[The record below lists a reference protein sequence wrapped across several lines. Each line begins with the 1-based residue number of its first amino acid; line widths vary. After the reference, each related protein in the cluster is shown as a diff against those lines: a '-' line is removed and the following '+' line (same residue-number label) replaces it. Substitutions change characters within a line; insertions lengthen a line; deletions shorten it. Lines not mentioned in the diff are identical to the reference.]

1 MYYELSDIKSYIR
14 DVNLELLTQDLPFVI
29 NTKRRYNNLFHFK
42 MPNAK
47 LVNYVTEIGGVL
59 TGSKALRCYNH
70 NRIYLLDR
78 KSHDWDFIITVDMA
92 FKIFEKFK
100 INIIPKSGELS
111 SIQKQR
117 YWRHPD
123 YGEAYRVG
131 PVDVHLFIC
140 DELPAYNEISNIRFS
155 TVSQIVN
162 SKVRTLEDLYE
173 LRDSTTTSNYIN
185 ENIHKHLTDLRQ
197 TIIKFY
203 VLNENFR
210 RKTSI

>member
-1 MYYELSDIKSYIR
+1 MYHELSDIKSYIR
-14 DVNLELLTQDLPFVI
+14 DVNLELLTQDLQLTITP
-29 NTKRRYNNLFHFK
+29 KRRYNNLFHFR
-42 MPNAK
+42 MPNGK
-47 LVNYVTEIGGVL
+47 LVDFVTQLGGVL

-70 NRIYLLDR
+70 EGIYLLDR
-78 KSHDWDFIITVDMA
+78 KSCDWDFIITVDMA

-100 INIIPKSGELS
+100 INTIPKCGEVA
-111 SIQKQR
+111 SIQNQR
-117 YWRHPD
+117 FWRHPD
-123 YGEAYRVG
+123 YEDAYRVG
-131 PVDVHLFIC
+131 PVDVHLFIR

-155 TVSQIVN
+155 TVTQIVN
-162 SKVRTLEDLYE
+162 SKVKTVEDLYDY
-173 LRDSTTTSNYIN
+173 RDSTNTSNYIN